1 MRCVDV
7 SKVEARCSHYIGK
20 CGGEPVEGSVLCAD
34 EIGKISP
41 SEHAQFLWRCDL
53 IISAAL

>member
-1 MRCVDV
+1 M

-41 SEHAQFLWRCDL
+41 SQHAQ
-53 IISAAL
+53 ISACSAYFCGVVI